1 MKTHIL
7 VALGC
12 AFWLLPLAGLGA
24 MTLVH
29 GTPENGYGF
38 HYEGSDFGYD
48 LLLLFAIPLVMLAL
62 TTFLGWL
69 HGRGRLTEAMT
80 ATSSV
85 LAVFATVSWC
95 ATFFLIQSA

>member
-12 AFWLLPLAGLGA
+12 AFWSLPLAWLV
-24 MTLVH
+24 TLTFVH

-38 HYEGSDFGYD
+38 HYEGSDFSYD
-48 LLLLFAIPLVMLAL
+48 LLLLLAIPLLMLAL
-62 TTFLGWL
+62 TAFLGWL
-69 HGRGRLTEAMT
+69 EGRGRLTEVMT

-85 LAVFATVSWC
+85 LAVLAAVSWC
-95 ATFFLIQSA
+95 ATLFLIQTA